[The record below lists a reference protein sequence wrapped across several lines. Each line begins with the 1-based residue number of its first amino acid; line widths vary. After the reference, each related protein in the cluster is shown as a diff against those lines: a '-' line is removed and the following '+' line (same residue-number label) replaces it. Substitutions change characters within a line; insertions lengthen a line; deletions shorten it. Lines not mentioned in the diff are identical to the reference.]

1 MIRANVVDV
10 RNVFIAMTMIRLTIP
25 MDCMRVMLG
34 FLLLYKNLETYYI
47 LRNQTLGRLILSS
60 ENISVE
66 YANDQVIIRYYPNNF
81 CIITSKIYTRL
92 VEIKWYKNIKNLQKI
107 TGIKTIIRNFEDLL
121 EHHKSTYMIE
131 YLNTS

>member
-1 MIRANVVDV
+1 MIKANVVDV

-25 MDCMRVMLG
+25 IDCIRVMLG

-60 ENISVE
+60 QNISVE
-66 YANDQVIIRYYPNNF
+66 YVDEQVIIRYYPNNF
-81 CIITSKIYTRL
+81 CIITSKIYTKL
-92 VEIKWYKNIKNLQKI
+92 IEIKWYKNVKNLQKI
-107 TGIKTIIRNFEDLL
+107 TGIKTIIQNFEDLL

-131 YLNTS
+131 YLNTF